1 MDEQPRIRESRYP
14 NVFTDDGKLYT
25 RNLTPGKKV
34 YNERLVISGGV
45 EYREWVPYRSKLAA
59 FLKLGGEYFPFNRR
73 SRVLYLGA
81 ASGTTSSHVSDI
93 VNEGVVYCI
102 EFSPRVFRDL
112 VNVCKMRRNMI
123 PILADATRPSDYQ
136 FAIEGVDVIY
146 QDIAQRDQARIMLKN
161 METFDVGIGMLCV
174 KSRSEDVSLKPEKVY
189 KKVAG
194 LLRSAG
200 CRVLEIR
207 SLEPYERDHAM
218 IVVER

>member
-1 MDEQPRIRESRYP
+1 MGEQSLIRESRYP

-25 RNLTPGKKV
+25 RNLTPGIKV

-59 FLKLGGEYFPFNRR
+59 FLKVGGECFPFNHR

-81 ASGTTSSHVSDI
+81 ASGTTPSHVSDI
-93 VNEGVVYCI
+93 VDKGMVYCI

-123 PILADATRPSDYQ
+123 PILADATRPSSYQ
-136 FAIEGVDVIY
+136 FAIEGVDIIY
-146 QDIAQRDQARIMLKN
+146 QDIAQRDQAAIMLKN
-161 METFDVGIGMLCV
+161 METFDVGVGMLCV
-174 KSRSEDVSLKPEKVY
+174 KSRSEDVSLRPEIVY
-189 KKVAG
+189 RKVARW
-194 LLRSAG
+194 LRSAG
-200 CRVLEIR
+200 CRILEIR
-207 SLEPYERDHAM
+207 SLKPYEKDHAM